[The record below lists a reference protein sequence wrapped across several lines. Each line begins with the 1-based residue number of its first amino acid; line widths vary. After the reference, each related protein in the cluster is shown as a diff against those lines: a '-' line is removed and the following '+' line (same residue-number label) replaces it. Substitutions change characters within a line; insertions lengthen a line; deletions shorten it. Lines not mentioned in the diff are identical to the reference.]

1 MLMQIPFPSENQ
13 AESMP
18 EKDFLLLHLNKNKQI
33 QTLRY
38 WGQSSLEKLAGAL
51 FQTMAVTQKLR
62 RKAQGAYQT
71 NSSPLRGRIKVG
83 VKILMEHRIREW
95 RIA

>member
-1 MLMQIPFPSENQ
+1 MSK
-13 AESMP
+13 
-18 EKDFLLLHLNKNKQI
+18 KDFLLLHLNKNKQI

-62 RKAQGAYQT
+62 RKAQGARPKAHTKQT
-71 NSSPLRGRIKVG
+71 PPP
-83 VKILMEHRIREW
+83 
-95 RIA
+95 

>member
-13 AESMP
+13 AP

-62 RKAQGAYQT
+62 RKA
-71 NSSPLRGRIKVG
+71 KV
-83 VKILMEHRIREW
+83 K
-95 RIA
+95 